1 MRSNSLNKSQ
11 LNFRQWSRKGYAVFA
26 SLGRLVRIAV
36 LKLTVSETLACK
48 ERKGAVVL
56 QPQATVGDASD
67 EPEVMTTG
75 VETLVNAVA
84 VWMMLS
90 VVPVADKVAG
100 DSILLLFERYSD
112 VALLDFFRQ
121 GFFFSPTRH
130 LRWGGER
137 NELDEWYLLRL
148 EDV

>member
-36 LKLTVSETLACK
+36 LKLAVSNTLACK

-67 EPEVMTTG
+67 EPEVMTTC
-75 VETLVNAVA
+75 VETLVNVVA
-84 VWMMLS
+84 VWMMLP
-90 VVPVADKVAG
+90 VVPVAAKVAG
-100 DSILLLFERYSD
+100 DSILLLFVRYMD

-121 GFFFSPTRH
+121 GFFLASPN
-130 LRWGGER
+130 LPDGEG
-137 NELDEWYLLRL
+137 
-148 EDV
+148 